1 MPTALEKLIELEEH
15 KTQRQISKE
24 YNDALHESLRKTR
37 EFFKRARDVETG
49 KIKPPSSLKTQAQI
63 DGWKRGYMTR
73 AAKKAAVV
81 EQIADA
87 MKTAGVKTRSRLQQ
101 SMVRVYEKTRK
112 VTGKLLTKRF
122 PANIPDIDRR
132 KIQALLYGKD
142 SNRSF
147 SKIAFHRLA
156 VAKDV
161 SGKLRQEIA
170 QGIAKGEGRDQLLKR
185 IMKVTGAEEKDAMR
199 ILRTESTQVESM
211 AQMDVMDE
219 VYHQTGRKPW
229 KRWNCVFVN
238 SRDTHMNMHGQEVPY
253 DEPFHSP
260 SGALL
265 MYPGD
270 NSAPAEEVVNC
281 QCFMEVFDKWE

>member
-1 MPTALEKLIELEEH
+1 MPTALEKLIEAEEY
-15 KTQRQISKE
+15 KTQRQISKD
-24 YNDALHESLRKTR
+24 YNDALQESLRKTR
-37 EFFKRARDVETG
+37 EFFKRAHDVETG

-112 VTGKLLTKRF
+112 VTGELLTKRF

-142 SNRSF
+142 SNRPF

-253 DEPFHSP
+253 DEPFYSP
-260 SGALL
+260 SGAAL

-270 NSAPAEEVVNC
+270 NSAPPEEVINC